1 MSYAIQCIYFS
12 SGWTNLLSVFVFGFF
27 LFHCPL
33 LSFLTL
39 LVKKFCPKYHNV
51 LLGTVKFADGTSV
64 PPPWYCDPQ
73 FLVHSYNEFTFSRC
87 QIQGIPICL
96 MYGKEDP
103 WVTPIWGLQVKRKV
117 PDAPYYEISPA
128 GHCPHDEVPEVITTC
143 IISQFKLPVSTKL
156 VTKYP

>member
-1 MSYAIQCIYFS
+1 LKWPDKHVITTSF
-12 SGWTNLLSVFVFGFF
+12 WFF

-33 LSFLTL
+33 QLFGTWYSYSTGQGT
-39 LVKKFCPKYHNV
+39 CHIYHSV
-51 LLGTVKFADGTSV
+51 LLGTMNFADGTSV
-64 PPPWYCDPQ
+64 PPPWYSDRCLLCTNND
-73 FLVHSYNEFTFSRC
+73 FTLPRC

-128 GHCPHDEVPEVITTC
+128 GHCPHDEVPEVMQHAPF
-143 IISQFKLPVSTKL
+143 SVSTPFF
-156 VTKYP
+156 T